1 MIKTLWYYQKKTMR
15 HQYEALPSGRKI
27 LYITLTALAL
37 FMIIPFG
44 LGAASAG
51 DVFSAESLRTAVVY
65 LLLSTLAVITF
76 VTMPR
81 TFQLLFGSKDIE
93 FLFTL
98 PIRSRHLFAMQFFT
112 GWAGFPLLSFL
123 LLTGLSIII
132 GAVSGA
138 HLLFFPAAALLFLGL
153 SVFGAGLAFL
163 LNLFLVYILPAQ
175 RAQQLTTIISFI
187 SAALFILAAQM
198 PNIIMQNDS
207 TSLTIEEAPGW
218 LPTQPVAAALFASFQ
233 GEGAGIIYTAA
244 CLGALAIISLA
255 SLWFVEKHY
264 FSSWQRATE
273 PVGNKIKSTRPGAA
287 RPVPYAIALK
297 EWRAVQRNP
306 KEWTTC
312 FTFALILILMFINFF
327 GSGSALASPWANP
340 SSAWSSVH
348 VMLGP
353 AILLGLQQFAA
364 AAFGREGD
372 SRWMLRALP
381 IEPRQIVLGKFLA
394 HWIMTGAAIAA
405 LELIAFLL
413 FGWNIVLFFAGLVLT
428 LSLTAVAAASGV
440 WAGAAGGTYDEKNPQ
455 KRVRFD
461 TGVVSFFLNVL
472 YLLLFFVP
480 TWMLLSAGLSLQSK
494 WASPEPAFLPLW
506 DTAPWQWIGL
516 LGAGGILTAA
526 GLALL
531 IVYLHLRRGTKE
543 LTERGVDYLDT

>member
-1 MIKTLWYYQKKTMR
+1 MIKTLWYYQKKTLR
-15 HQYEALPSGRKI
+15 HQYEALPSGRKV
-27 LYITLTALAL
+27 LYLTLTALAL
-37 FMIIPFG
+37 FIMVPFG

-51 DVFSAESLRTAVVY
+51 DVFSSESLRAVVVY

-123 LLTGLSIII
+123 LLTGLSIIT

-138 HLLFFPAAALLFLGL
+138 HLLFYPAAALLFFGL

-175 RAQQLTTIISFI
+175 RAQQLTTVISFI

-198 PNIIMQNDS
+198 PNIIMQNDNP
-207 TSLTIEEAPGW
+207 SLTIEAAPVW

-244 CLGALAIISLA
+244 CLGALAVISLA

-273 PVGNKIKSTRPGAA
+273 PAGNKIKSTRPGAA
-287 RPVPYAIALK
+287 RPVPYAIAFK

-327 GSGSALASPWANP
+327 GSDSALASPWANP
-340 SSAWSSVH
+340 ASAWSSVH

-381 IEPRQIVLGKFLA
+381 VTPRQIVLGKFLA
-394 HWIMTGAAIAA
+394 HWVMTGAALAV

-428 LSLTAVAAASGV
+428 ISLTAVAAASGV
-440 WAGAAGGTYDEKNPQ
+440 WAGAAGGTYDDKNPQ

-480 TWMLLSAGLSLQSK
+480 VWMLLSAGLSLQSK
-494 WASPEPAFLPLW
+494 WSGPEPAFLPLW
-506 DTAPWQWIGL
+506 NTAPWQWISL
-516 LGAGGILTAA
+516 LGAGGLLSAA

-531 IVYLHLRRGTKE
+531 IVYLHLRHGTKE

>member
-1 MIKTLWYYQKKTMR
+1 MIKTLWYYQKKTLH
-15 HQYEALPSGRKI
+15 HQYEALPAGRKV

-37 FMIIPFG
+37 FIMIPFG
-44 LGAASAG
+44 LGIAAAG
-51 DVFSAESLRTAVVY
+51 DVFSTESLRAVIVY

-138 HLLFFPAAALLFLGL
+138 HLLFYPAAALLFFGL

-175 RAQQLTTIISFI
+175 RAQQLTTVISFI

-198 PNIIMQNDS
+198 PNIIMQNDN
-207 TSLTIEEAPGW
+207 TSLTIEAAPAW
-218 LPTQPVAAALFASFQ
+218 LPTQPVAAALFASFR
-233 GEGAGIIYTAA
+233 GEGAGVIYAAA
-244 CLGALAIISLA
+244 CLGALAVISLA

-287 RPVPYAIALK
+287 RSVPYAIALK
-297 EWRAVQRNP
+297 EWRTVQRNP

-327 GSGSALASPWANP
+327 GSDSALASPWSNP
-340 SSAWSSVH
+340 ASAWSSVH

-381 IEPRQIVLGKFLA
+381 VTPRQIVFGKFLA
-394 HWIMTGAAIAA
+394 HWVMTGTALAA

-413 FGWNIVLFFAGLVLT
+413 FGWNIVLVFAGLALT

-440 WAGAAGGTYDEKNPQ
+440 WAGASGGTYNEKNPQ

-480 TWMLLSAGLSLQSK
+480 TWMILSAGLSLQSK
-494 WASPEPAFLPLW
+494 WSGPEPAFLPLW
-506 DTAPWQWIGL
+506 DTAPWPWISL
-516 LGAGGILTAA
+516 LGTGGVLSAA
-526 GLALL
+526 GLTLL
-531 IVYLHLRRGTKE
+531 IVYLHLRHGTKE
-543 LTERGVDYLDT
+543 LTERGVDYLDP